1 MQTSLVTPY
10 IFSALVVIL
19 AANAGLTESVGAHPF
34 WAISVAWI
42 GVPIGLVLAL
52 ATKTLGVAWLFRVLV
67 FLICV
72 IAAYALAAV
81 GKERFAASYAED
93 RLAGQMWYFGW
104 IALISSAT
112 ALIAALFSPTRTR
125 SEA

>member
-10 IFSALVVIL
+10 IFAALVVIL
-19 AANAGLTESVGAHPF
+19 AANSGLTESLGAHPF

-52 ATKTLGVAWLFRVLV
+52 AAKTLQVAWLIRVLI

-72 IAAYALAAV
+72 SAAYTLAAV

-93 RLAGQMWYFGW
+93 RFAGQIWYFGW
-104 IALISSAT
+104 IASTCAAT
-112 ALIAALFSPTRTR
+112 ALIAAIFSPTHAR
-125 SEA
+125 SKA